1 MLPAWSMPVFTQP
14 NEIPSVNQRYH
25 SADYVASPALITATL
40 SAFERTAALRAAIDL
55 DFFTAV
61 AEGAVT
67 VEALA
72 RRCDAAIRGTLAKGL
87 DRTKQSNWVA
97 KFSFRHETISM
108 TAISVIDRS
117 RRTTAGRDRV
127 AIDRNRPRRSKKCN

>member
-14 NEIPSVNQRYH
+14 NEIPSVDQRYH

-87 DRTKQSNWVA
+87 DRTMQSNWGA
-97 KFSFRHETISM
+97 KFSFRVMRQS
-108 TAISVIDRS
+108 A
-117 RRTTAGRDRV
+117 
-127 AIDRNRPRRSKKCN
+127 